1 MQVNSTEATPAPADS
16 GRQIGQVLA
25 GRYRLA
31 MFKGGDDVA
40 DVWHALDDST
50 EIVVTLEILRD
61 RGDEAARQRFLAE
74 ARRMAA
80 IERPSVMRVAS
91 IHDGATD
98 TFIVFEHL
106 IPLPVTLTGLTSI
119 AKDVKPATKAAEDT
133 ADALAAAMPQAP
145 TVAAAAAPPVATD
158 APAAAPPPAPSDSP
172 AAALPE
178 TPTFAPSTLSALAGP
193 TRSATAPAAPANIAS
208 APPSVDLKVPEPAA
222 PQLDGTTARVPETLL
237 AVRRSLTSVRP
248 DMSGVSAW
256 ATGFAEEA
264 RLLFGDVRPDGL
276 IVAGRELVAKR
287 IDTSQLAALVTRVTT
302 PVARLIAL
310 VASAT
315 ARIRQVAATS
325 SNARVSA
332 PRAAEPTKRDEA
344 RAGVALPR
352 VALPHVAL
360 PHVALPRVAL
370 PRVALPR
377 ISSLGTPFAAA
388 GSLIARV
395 LGNRAVLGSAVL
407 ILLAVAVV
415 ASPLNEAIVNAI
427 RSATAPSPTAAPT
440 ATLAPAPFPLPPLGA
455 YGATFESQAVYPT
468 TTPNA
473 VVEWVVALRNTGSAG
488 WYRGIDGAQASLALL
503 DGTGVAVQST
513 EYVAPGQVGW
523 FVVNLRARA
532 ELGSYTVQLLPRI
545 DGRGP
550 LQDLGIFTIVTVAKN
565 P

>member
-1 MQVNSTEATPAPADS
+1 MNSTEATPAPADS

-440 ATLAPAPFPLPPLGA
+440 ATLVPAPFPLPPLGA